1 MKKIEFPIV
10 KSFRWSSQHPN
21 ESQIPQHNEKLSKSQ
36 RYMKSWEYFFKKIG
50 QENKKDGSSK
60 KN

>member
-10 KSFRWSSQHPN
+10 KSFRWSSQHSN
-21 ESQIPQHNEKLSKSQ
+21 ESQIPQHNEKLSKSH
-36 RYMKSWEYFFKKIG
+36 RHMKSWEYFFKKG